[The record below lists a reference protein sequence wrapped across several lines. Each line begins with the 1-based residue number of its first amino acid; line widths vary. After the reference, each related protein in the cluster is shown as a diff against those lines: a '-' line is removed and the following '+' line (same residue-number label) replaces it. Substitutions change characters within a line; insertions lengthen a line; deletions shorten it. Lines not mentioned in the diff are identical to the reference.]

1 MAIPNKQIGWSNE
14 SNLLWEIVRQMDRL
28 TKVVSAS
35 ATTAP
40 YKVFT
45 ALLSQT
51 GGDNQLDIYSGAVT
65 KGVTYRV
72 VGSSPSADFSN
83 IGGPIGENDD
93 FLFVATTNEIPNNYG
108 GGGLLYNTGAPVVK
122 ILENTLG
129 NITFAYNGI
138 GLYDINSNELFTENK
153 TYTVL
158 QVWGDDQV
166 TSRTA
171 ITTWE
176 NSSLLTL
183 RSLSLSGDPVDAI
196 GNDNVIA
203 FFLTSIEIRVYN

>member
-1 MAIPNKQIGWSNE
+1 MAKIE
-14 SNLLWEIVRQMDRL
+14 SYGTAGSPISGSDKLVGTETTNNNA
-28 TKVVSAS
+28 TKNFTVQEVSDFIR
-35 ATTAP
+35 P
-40 YKVFT
+40 YKVYA
-45 ALLSQT
+45 ALLSQ
-51 GGDNQLDIYSGAVT
+51 SG
-65 KGVTYRV
+65 
-72 VGSSPSADFSN
+72 SD
-83 IGGPIGENDD
+83 
-93 FLFVATTNEIPNNYG
+93 
-108 GGGLLYNTGAPVVK
+108 APVVK

-183 RSLSLSGDPVDAI
+183 RNLSLSGDPTDGI
-196 GNDNVIA
+196 GNDNAIA
-203 FFLTSIEIRVYN
+203 FFLTSIEIRVYND